1 MGNWSIEI
9 RVPRSGDADLDTEV
23 HRRALRELESQRV
36 GRQLYSLLRRK
47 HQGSYLSREGASAVS
62 TIAEAA
68 LAITR
73 AMEGAQQGIPS
84 ELTVILHRS
93 GPPSRGC

>member
-9 RVPRSGDADLDTEV
+9 RVPRSGNADLDTEV

-47 HQGSYLSREGASAVS
+47 HQGAFLSREGASAVS

-84 ELTVILHRS
+84 ELTVILHKN
-93 GPPSRGC
+93 G

>member
-1 MGNWSIEI
+1 MGIWSIEI

-23 HRRALRELESQRV
+23 HRRALSELESQRV

-47 HQGSYLSREGASAVS
+47 HQGSFLSSEGASAVS

-68 LAITR
+68 LAMTR
-73 AMEGAQQGIPS
+73 ALEGTQQALPS
-84 ELTVILHRS
+84 EMTVILHRN
-93 GPPSRGC
+93 R

>member
-9 RVPRSGDADLDTEV
+9 RVPRSGDDDLDTEV
-23 HRRALRELESQRV
+23 HRRALSELEGQKKIGREL
-36 GRQLYSLLRRK
+36 YNLLRRK
-47 HQGSYLSREGASAVS
+47 HQGAFLSREGAGAVS

-84 ELTVILHRS
+84 ELTVILHKN
-93 GPPSRGC
+93 G

>member
-23 HRRALRELESQRV
+23 HQRALRELKGQKV
-36 GRQLYSLLRRK
+36 GRELYSLLRRK
-47 HQGSYLSREGASAVS
+47 HQGSFVSSEGASAVS

-68 LAITR
+68 LAMTR
-73 AMEGAQQGIPS
+73 ALEGAQQGLPS
-84 ELTVILHRS
+84 EMTVILHRNH
-93 GPPSRGC
+93 